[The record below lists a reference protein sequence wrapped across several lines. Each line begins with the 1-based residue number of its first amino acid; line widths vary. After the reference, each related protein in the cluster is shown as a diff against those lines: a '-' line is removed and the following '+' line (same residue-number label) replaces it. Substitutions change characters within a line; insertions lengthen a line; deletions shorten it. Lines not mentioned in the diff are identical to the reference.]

1 MSRPPFQE
9 LSPDDEPPAATAQL
23 PVRSKSNTELLDVL
37 SEVKTRVSD
46 RLGIVDFPMPQF
58 ILIGS
63 QSVGKSRLVESFAGE
78 QFNFVSGTLGS
89 RRPTVLEFR
98 NVPSDVS
105 KWYVLDKNTNQWQH
119 HEMQKVMQIIGDA
132 HQSLGNSVTKEPINV
147 RVESSLCVDMQI
159 VDLPGYRSFA
169 GSAEAKKLAEQIVE
183 LNAAFLS
190 DSRNVI
196 LCVEEAGDAAN
207 LSSLRQCQ
215 DYDPTYK
222 RTILIRNKLDKFYDD
237 LTVDNVNRWLEGM
250 GDLPKALKKFALTL
264 PHWGDGAFPPGGKT
278 LSQLRQDMNAQ
289 DVMKFKELNTTSRF
303 METVGFDNFR
313 AFMEKRTERMFVEAI
328 GPVLTKLRDLESTMK
343 TRHTDLSEE
352 MVQSDPA
359 QMLATVRTAG
369 MSFANCLGHVM
380 EGYIRSD
387 VHRLTL
393 DDELKEFHKYHDM
406 MGDSDS
412 FLQLPT
418 EEFGSLED
426 YIEYLRSHIR
436 VPAFDVAING
446 GAQFRR
452 LMFEIETY
460 LRFSEIGTEMKKR
473 DVLQSQGIGTSSITW
488 REVVVKLL
496 NNDAHLPLQARIQY
510 VGERIRWFFMMQKE
524 AIVQFMLSLKGS
536 PDEKLYSVLYAK
548 HAKLIESNKTVRKL
562 VFDVYDSVTQRQL
575 DQFISLFKSTLHA
588 TFSNPWV
595 FLKKTS
601 AKLED
606 DDMGELPLLPTLEDT
621 KARIP
626 QEIQSRTGIERTV
639 TKWIYDIPTQPHLI
653 DEAVDEVQLLVL
665 KVYSHIRGQICDQVE
680 LFAESFFKL
689 PLIRRLEEDMSK
701 IELSDVDKEGY
712 RVRREK
718 LEGER
723 TATAHGLKEVQ
734 ECMGILSNFALKMSV
749 S

>member
-1 MSRPPFQE
+1 MAQ
-9 LSPDDEPPAATAQL
+9 AT
-23 PVRSKSNTELLDVL
+23 KTELLDVL
-37 SEVKTRVSD
+37 SEVKTRVQD

-98 NVPSDVS
+98 NVASVETS
-105 KWYVLDKNTNQWQH
+105 KWYVLDKETHQWQH
-119 HEMQKVMQIIGDA
+119 HEMSRVMQIIGDA
-132 HQSLGNSVTKEPINV
+132 HQSLGNSVTKEPIYV
-147 RVESSLCVDMQI
+147 RVESNKCVDMQI
-159 VDLPGYRSFA
+159 VDLPGYRGFA
-169 GSAEAKKLAEQIVE
+169 GNADAKKLAEQIIE
-183 LNAAFLS
+183 LNSAFLA
-190 DSRNVI
+190 DPRNVI

-222 RTILIRNKLDKFYDD
+222 RTILIRNKLDKYYDD
-237 LTVDNVNRWLEGM
+237 LTTDNVNRWLEGF

-264 PHWGDGAFPPGGKT
+264 PHWSEGATPPGGKT
-278 LSQLRQDMNAQ
+278 LAQLRSEMEQQDL
-289 DVMKFKELNTTSRF
+289 MKFKELNTTARF
-303 METVGFDNFR
+303 LETVGFENFKN
-313 AFMEKRTERMFVEAI
+313 FMEKRTERMFVEAI
-328 GPVLTKLRDLESTMK
+328 SPVLTKLRDLETTMK
-343 TRHTDLSEE
+343 TRQIDLKDELDN
-352 MVQSDPA
+352 SDPT
-359 QMLATVRTAG
+359 QLLATVRTAG
-369 MSFANCLGHVM
+369 MSFATCLSHVM

-393 DDELKEFHKYHDM
+393 DDEIKEFHRYHEQI
-406 MGDSDS
+406 GDSES
-412 FLQLPT
+412 FLSLPT
-418 EEFGSLED
+418 EEFGSIDD
-426 YIEYLRSHIR
+426 YIEYLRNHIK

-496 NNDAHLPLQARIQY
+496 NHDAHLPLQSRIQY

-524 AIVQFMLSLKGS
+524 AIVQFMLNLKGS
-536 PDEKLYSVLYAK
+536 PDEKLYSVLYSK
-548 HAKLIESNKTVRKL
+548 HAKLIEENQTVRKL
-562 VFDVYDSVTQRQL
+562 VFDVYDNVTQRQL
-575 DQFISLFKSTLHA
+575 NQFITLFKSTLHA

-595 FLKKTS
+595 FLKKAS
-601 AKLED
+601 AKLD
-606 DDMGELPLLPTLEDT
+606 DDELGDMPLLPTLEDT

-626 QEIQSRTGIERTV
+626 KEINNRTGIERTV

-665 KVYSHIRGQICDQVE
+665 KVYSHIRSQICDQVE

-718 LEGER
+718 LEGEN
-723 TATAHGLKEVQ
+723 TANAHGLKEVQ
-734 ECMGILSNFALKMSV
+734 ECLTILSSFAMKKMAV
-749 S
+749 TA